1 MSNKNNHMKIQLIT
15 GETVDI
21 DIDDYLAMD
30 FTTPDGIA
38 ACQEILNCKDFVKK
52 WENSDLAETE
62 DTLKFFDDII
72 IKDILQDDFEEDIYK
87 EKLRDEDL
95 Y

>member
-1 MSNKNNHMKIQLIT
+1 MKIQLIT

-62 DTLKFFDDII
+62 DILKFFDDVK
-72 IKDILQDDFEEDIYK
+72 IKDVSLEEFEEDIYK
-87 EKLRDEDL
+87 ETLKDKDIL
-95 Y
+95 

>member
-1 MSNKNNHMKIQLIT
+1 MKIQLIT

-52 WENSDLAETE
+52 WDNADLAESE
-62 DTLKFFDDII
+62 DLLKFFDDII